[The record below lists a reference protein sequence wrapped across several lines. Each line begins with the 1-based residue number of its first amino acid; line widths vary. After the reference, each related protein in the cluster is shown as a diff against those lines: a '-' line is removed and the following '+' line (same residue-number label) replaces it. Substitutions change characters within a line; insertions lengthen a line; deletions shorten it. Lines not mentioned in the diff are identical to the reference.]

1 MLGRLRDCCSK
12 HWSISEVLGEPLPY
26 SRAAEVRWALV
37 LTGNLKVLCPA
48 VSPKDPSQ
56 QSKAG
61 SFQQEEF
68 YSAASQV
75 FCVLL
80 GDMLQLTGS
89 FLSKVRKVLTD
100 RKSFVQ

>member
-1 MLGRLRDCCSK
+1 M
-12 HWSISEVLGEPLPY
+12 SE
-26 SRAAEVRWALV
+26 SREAGVRWALI

-61 SFQQEEF
+61 SVQQGEF
-68 YSAASQV
+68 YSAAFQV

-80 GDMLQLTGS
+80 GDMFQLAGF

-100 RKSFVQ
+100 RKSLVKCFPF